1 MEKLIGILLLVALLL
16 GCAAKNYSTMTNSE
30 LEQALSERQ
39 ANYNKN
45 ATRYHQAKDFDYTTE
60 DYGPRTPGNLMGSAM
75 GNMINALSNAKA
87 AQTDKQEMEKIQQ
100 ELDRRK
106 AAQP

>member
-1 MEKLIGILLLVALLL
+1 MEKLIGFLLLVCVLL

-39 ANYNKN
+39 ANCNKN
-45 ATRYHQAKDFDYTTE
+45 ATRYHQLKDFDYTTQ
-60 DYGPRTPGNLMGSAM
+60 DYGPRNPGNLLGSAL
-75 GNMINALSNAKA
+75 GNMINAISSAKA